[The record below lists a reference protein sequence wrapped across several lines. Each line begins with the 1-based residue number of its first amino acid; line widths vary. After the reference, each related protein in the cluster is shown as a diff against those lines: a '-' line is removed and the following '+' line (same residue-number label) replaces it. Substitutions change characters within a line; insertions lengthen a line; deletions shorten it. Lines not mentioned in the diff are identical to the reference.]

1 MNHRF
6 TRVLGERVAAQL
18 VWPGN
23 PVAGHQTLTAL
34 FGLLTVRP
42 AGPLHAP
49 LHAPR
54 RVHRAQEEANV
65 LGAHGLYD
73 GVEEGHLHHRF
84 PLTGVPEQVWGDGLI
99 VGQALAHGDCDGLT
113 HLPAGAHAVLEAE
126 EGAGESTWKRV
137 DLGRVKL
144 TSSQVSVPNASHR
157 KASGQGKPNL
167 FIRDSQPDLTCSQSR
182 LQGGLAFPDTHL
194 GK

>member
-42 AGPLHAP
+42 AGLLHAP

-99 VGQALAHGDCDGLT
+99 VGQALAHGDCDGLA
-113 HLPAGAHAVLEAE
+113 HLPAGAHAVLEADK
-126 EGAGESTWKRV
+126 GAGDANWKRV
-137 DLGRVKL
+137 DLGG
-144 TSSQVSVPNASHR
+144 SN
-157 KASGQGKPNL
+157 
-167 FIRDSQPDLTCSQSR
+167 SR
-182 LQGGLAFPDTHL
+182 LRRCLCQTLRTERRPARGSRICSSGIRSPT
-194 GK
+194 